1 MGGRGVSA
9 DTRAPAAYLLEAHG
23 VAHRSTIVAG
33 RTDCHLDMTGAQPV
47 SAAQIE
53 AFLRD
58 ALCSRCFPAHLR
70 GRP

>member
-23 VAHRSTIVAG
+23 VAHKSTAGSG
-33 RTDCHLDMTGAQPV
+33 RTDCGLDMTGAVPV
-47 SAAQIE
+47 SAAQLE

-58 ALCSRCFPAHLR
+58 AVCGRCFPAWRR